1 MDLLFIIMVYWN
13 IVITVNFVNLLFRN
27 KGKNCVRIV
36 VYFTKASSKLGQFA
50 FCLGD
55 ILHDQTRVSHRE
67 KEGLVAQYFYWIVIW
82 WERFLIFRHFI
93 VCNLYQAGA
102 WYTVAAWLCMGG

>member
-1 MDLLFIIMVYWN
+1 MDMQSTLMLCKEKLIFLETCN
-13 IVITVNFVNLLFRN
+13 INIEVKIKFQTQS
-27 KGKNCVRIV
+27 
-36 VYFTKASSKLGQFA
+36 YFTKASSKLGQFT